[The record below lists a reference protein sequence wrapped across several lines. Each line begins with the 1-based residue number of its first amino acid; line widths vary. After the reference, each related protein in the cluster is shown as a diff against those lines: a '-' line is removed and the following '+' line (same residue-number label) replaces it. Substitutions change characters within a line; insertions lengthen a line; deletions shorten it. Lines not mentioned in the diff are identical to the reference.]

1 MDLLTP
7 EQQKVQQLAR
17 QFVEKGIIP
26 LASDYDKTAAFH
38 ECVLAEAAKSG
49 YLSMAVP
56 KEYGGTG
63 YDSVSQALV
72 FEAWGY
78 GCVGFGTT
86 LAASCLSADSLLV
99 AGTPDQKKLFFDAL
113 VNGGLGAFALTE
125 PGAGSDAGSGTTTAK
140 KVGNEYVLNGTKCF
154 ISNGGYAKVF
164 VVFAITDAGKGLKG
178 ISAFI
183 VEREREGLVVGAVE
197 HKLGIRSS
205 NTVELLLRD
214 LKIPETHLLGK
225 EGDGMKIAMK
235 TLDLARPP
243 AGALAVGVAQRALDE
258 CVEFFRNRYGSGKA
272 QPGQAAQFRLAD
284 MEIQIQ
290 AARQLSL
297 YAFACR
303 DSGLPFTKE
312 SAIAKTFCT
321 DTGMRV
327 TTDALN
333 LLGSYGY
340 SDDCVAGKLV
350 RDAKILQIYEGT
362 NQVQRLVIARQLLA
376 GAEPTKSQAQSA
388 GR

>member
-7 EQQKVQQLAR
+7 EQQKVQQSVR
-17 QFVEKGIIP
+17 EFVEKHIIP
-26 LASDYDKTAAFH
+26 VAGDYDKSAAFH
-38 ECVLAEAAKSG
+38 EFLLEEASKAG

-63 YDSVSQALV
+63 YDSVTQALI

-99 AGTPDQKKLFFDAL
+99 AGNPEQKKLYFGAL
-113 VNGGLGAFALTE
+113 VKGGLGAFALTE

-154 ISNGGYAKVF
+154 ISNGGYAKVY
-164 VVFAITDAGKGLKG
+164 VVFAITDPSKGLKG
-178 ISAFI
+178 ISAFV

-214 LKIPETHLLGK
+214 VKVPESHLLGK

-258 CVEFFRNRYGSGKA
+258 CVKFFKAKYGDGKP

-290 AARQLSL
+290 AARQLCL

-321 DTGMRV
+321 DTGMKV

-340 SDDCVAGKLV
+340 SDDCVVGKLV

-362 NQVQRLVIARQLLA
+362 NQVQRLVIARQVLA
-376 GAEPTKSQAQSA
+376 GPVPAKNQAKTA

>member
-7 EQQKVQQLAR
+7 KQQEIQQLAR
-17 QFVEKGIIP
+17 QFVARHIVPVAAE
-26 LASDYDKTAAFH
+26 YDRKAEFH
-38 ECVLAEAAKSG
+38 EFILEEAGKAG
-49 YLSMAVP
+49 YLSMAIP
-56 KEYGGTG
+56 KEYGGAG

-72 FEAWGY
+72 LEAWGY
-78 GCVGFGTT
+78 GCAGFGTT
-86 LAASCLSADSLLV
+86 LAATCLSVDSLLV
-99 AGTPDQKKLFFDAL
+99 AGTHEQKKLYFAPL
-113 VNGGLGAFALTE
+113 VKGGLGAFALTE
-125 PGAGSDAGSGTTTAK
+125 PGAGSDAGSGTSTAK

-154 ISNGGYAKVF
+154 ISNGGFASVYVVYAV
-164 VVFAITDAGKGLKG
+164 TDASKGLKG

-183 VEREREGLVVGAVE
+183 VERDRPGLSIGAVE

-205 NTVELLLRD
+205 NTVEILLND
-214 LKIPETHLLGK
+214 VKIPESHLLGK

-258 CVEFFRNRYGSGKA
+258 CLKFYRMKYGTGKM

-290 AARQLSL
+290 AARQLVL
-297 YAFACR
+297 YAFALR
-303 DSGLPFTKE
+303 DSGMPFSKE
-312 SAIAKTFCT
+312 AAVAKTFCS
-321 DTGMRV
+321 DAAMRV
-327 TTDALN
+327 STDALN

-340 SDDCVAGKLV
+340 SGDCVVEKLV

-362 NQVQRLVIARQLLA
+362 NQIQRLVIARQLFTQPDA
-376 GAEPTKSQAQSA
+376 AKSQAQKV